1 MTKVVQI
8 NKETLDFLKKDATK
22 TTKASSKKIV
32 KAVAKKKPTK
42 IKLSGFPAE
51 LLLNGEELTYDDIT
65 NFVRA
70 EAGGNEN
77 NVEIQCLVPSPE
89 DVPFGWGGKKGGV
102 RHFIQSSFLTGIN
115 GDKRL
120 GFILNQCAKLGHSRK
135 KPNVLLALLN
145 GGYSP
150 SSKYWGTPY
159 VKLIVNK

>member
-1 MTKVVQI
+1 MTKVVA
-8 NKETLDFLKKDATK
+8 LKKEAPSTA
-22 TTKASSKKIV
+22 KASSKKIV
-32 KAVAKKKPTK
+32 KAVAKKKPV
-42 IKLSGFPAE
+42 IAE

-65 NFVRA
+65 NFVRT

-102 RHFIQSSFLTGIN
+102 RHFIQSAFLTGIK

>member
-1 MTKVVQI
+1 MTKVVA
-8 NKETLDFLKKDATK
+8 LKNEAPSTA
-22 TTKASSKKIV
+22 KASSKKIV
-32 KAVAKKKPTK
+32 KAVAKKKPV
-42 IKLSGFPAE
+42 IAE
-51 LLLNGEELTYDDIT
+51 LMLNGEELTYDDIIS
-65 NFVRA
+65 FVKV

>member
-1 MTKVVQI
+1 MTKVVAI
-8 NKETLDFLKKDATK
+8 KNEVPN

-32 KAVAKKKPTK
+32 KAVAKKKPV
-42 IKLSGFPAE
+42 IAE
-51 LLLNGEELTYDDIT
+51 LMLNGEELTYDDIIS
-65 NFVRA
+65 FVKV

-77 NVEIQCLVPSPE
+77 NVEIQCLVKSPD

-102 RHFIQSSFLTGIN
+102 RHFIQSSFLTGIK

-159 VKLIVNK
+159 VKLTVSK

>member
-1 MTKVVQI
+1 MTKVVA
-8 NKETLDFLKKDATK
+8 LKKEARSTK
-22 TTKASSKKIV
+22 KASSKKVV
-32 KAVAKKKPTK
+32 KAVAKEKPTK
-42 IKLSGFPAE
+42 IKLAGFPAE
-51 LLLNGEELTYDDIT
+51 LVLNGNELTYDDIT
-65 NFVRA
+65 NFVRT

-77 NVEIQCLVPSPE
+77 NVEVTALVDKPE

-102 RHFIQSSFLTGIN
+102 RDILQKAFLTGYN

-120 GFILNQCAKLGHSRK
+120 GFILNQGAKLGHSRK

-159 VKLIVNK
+159 VKLTVTK

>member
-1 MTKVVQI
+1 MTKV
-8 NKETLDFLKKDATK
+8 LALKKEIPN

-32 KAVAKKKPTK
+32 KAVTK
-42 IKLSGFPAE
+42 RKMAE
-51 LLLNGEELTYDDIT
+51 LLLNGEELTYEDIT
-65 NFVRA
+65 VFVKTK
-70 EAGGNEN
+70 AGGNEN

-120 GFILNQCAKLGHSRK
+120 GFILNQCARLGHSRK
-135 KPNVLLALLN
+135 KPTVLLALLN

-150 SSKYWGTPY
+150 SSKYWGSPY

>member
-1 MTKVVQI
+1 MTKVVA
-8 NKETLDFLKKDATK
+8 LKKEVRSTK
-22 TTKASSKKIV
+22 KASSKKVV
-32 KAVAKKKPTK
+32 KAVAKRQITG
-42 IKLSGFPAE
+42 SYAE
-51 LLLNGEELTYDDIT
+51 LVHGGNELTYDEIT
-65 NFVRA
+65 SFVRT

-77 NVEIQCLVPSPE
+77 NVEVTALVDKPE

-102 RHFIQSSFLTGIN
+102 RDILQKAFLTGYN

-120 GFILNQCAKLGHSRK
+120 GFILNQGAKLGHSRK

-159 VKLIVNK
+159 VKLTVTK